1 MKEGLRLYENF
12 LQQSYCSYR
21 DDTSVSHVLEML
33 TFSELRLYVVSM
45 IPVIAISDRV
55 VQRAAAAAAA
65 AAGAGRV

>member
-1 MKEGLRLYENF
+1 
-12 LQQSYCSYR
+12 
-21 DDTSVSHVLEML
+21 ML